1 MLPTPSTAHVDF
13 NRIYEPAED
22 SYLLLDTL
30 SSTAETQFLTQR
42 FGQTEGQNAP
52 SPTPTI
58 LEVGTGSGVVL
69 AFAAANA
76 RTIFGR
82 YDVLALGTDMNRFAC
97 QATKQTA
104 LDACHGL
111 DEDGAAASKDRGA
124 VILLATLNADLTG
137 PLRSG
142 VVDVLIFNPP
152 YLPSRDVP
160 GFPGGVSEDV
170 KTTIGAFE
178 HDSHLLSLSY
188 EGGVDGMQVTDRL
201 LDQLPFVLHN
211 ERGVAYVLF
220 CQQNKPD
227 EVMERIRAW
236 GEEWSVENVRRSGK
250 VAGWEKLCVIKIWKN

>member
-42 FGQTEGQNAP
+42 FGQTQGQNAP

-104 LDACHGL
+104 LDACQGL
-111 DEDGAAASKDRGA
+111 DEDGTAASKDRGA